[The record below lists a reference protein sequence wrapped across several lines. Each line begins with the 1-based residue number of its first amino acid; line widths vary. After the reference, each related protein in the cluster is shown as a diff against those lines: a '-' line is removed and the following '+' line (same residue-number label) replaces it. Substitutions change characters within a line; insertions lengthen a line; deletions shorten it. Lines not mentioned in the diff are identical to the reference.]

1 MIAFIAGVCTGASV
15 SAAAAAI
22 LHVLHWKKIEASA
35 KAEQQ
40 RSIVEGAN
48 ILPDLV
54 QVHSA
59 ISGMAD
65 RVKQLSDLQHL
76 LISQTERNRQYMFVL
91 MPIWKWDI
99 EDGPVAEE
107 FWKLAHAVAR
117 DQNRDD
123 WIAPHVTLHSRSK
136 NLNGLAAKFVQLVSE
151 FGDKSWKELLS
162 TLSDQNNWILDEDT
176 NHRKPSAPDHF
187 VLHKAKIDLP
197 APFRKWLEINQDVKT
212 LQPRKQ
218 DRQLA
223 EAIKENEL
231 MKGTGLIPVAQKFH
245 ISLYSFRAARKEGS
259 FDACHPQDGQT
270 MVVRSTSYDRKR
282 AGRADSYITDEPR
295 MAHHEIP
302 DEIALQQDLALADWM
317 LVLVSP
323 GWTGSPAV
331 VPKVLAA
338 VRLSDLADGVLVR
351 QRF

>member
-1 MIAFIAGVCTGASV
+1 MIAFITGVCTGVSV

-22 LHVLHWKKIEASA
+22 FHVLRRKKIEASA
-35 KAEQQ
+35 KALEQSSL
-40 RSIVEGAN
+40 REGIS

-65 RVKQLSDLQHL
+65 HVQQLSDVQHL
-76 LISQTERNRQYMFVL
+76 LLSQTERNRKYMFVL
-91 MPIWKWDI
+91 MPIWKWHI
-99 EDGPVAEE
+99 EDGAPVAEE

-136 NLNGLAAKFVQLVSE
+136 NLNGLAAKFLQLVSE
-151 FGDKSWKELLS
+151 LGEPSWKELS
-162 TLSDQNNWILDEDT
+162 TTLSDQNNWILDEDT

-197 APFRKWLEINQDVKT
+197 ASFRKWLEINQDAKT

-223 EAIKENEL
+223 EGIKENEVI
-231 MKGTGLIPVAQKFH
+231 KGTGLISVAQKFH
-245 ISLYSFRAARKEGS
+245 ISLYSFRAARREGS
-259 FDACHPQDGQT
+259 FDGCPQGGQQR
-270 MVVRSTSYDRKR
+270 VVRSISYDRKR
-282 AGRADSYITDEPR
+282 AGRSDSYKEEEPR
-295 MAHHEIP
+295 IAHHEIP
-302 DEIALQQDLALADWM
+302 DEIALQNDLALADWT
-317 LVLVSP
+317 LALVSP
-323 GWTGSPAV
+323 GWTGTPAL

-338 VRLSDLADGVLVR
+338 VRLSDLADGTLA
-351 QRF
+351 